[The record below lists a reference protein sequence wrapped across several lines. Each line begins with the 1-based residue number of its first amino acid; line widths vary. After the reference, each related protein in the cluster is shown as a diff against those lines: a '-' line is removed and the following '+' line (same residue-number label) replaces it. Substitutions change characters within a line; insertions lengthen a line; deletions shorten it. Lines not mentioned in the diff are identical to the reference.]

1 MVYLYKEKGRRKWR
15 GGGGT
20 LRLKSV
26 IDISKMKLWRV
37 RNDNEEWSKAR
48 AKVRK
53 SERARTKVRAKRK
66 SSREAH
72 KLRVRA
78 KWRRVASER
87 AWSLKWKP
95 NKQCSRTYFENLN
108 FSRALLCTCIQ
119 HNLMVFSV
127 LHYPQTFLIVFSAVY
142 VCVFFFSFPPSS
154 NSWFIGPEKDK
165 IMLVYRVWPCR
176 QFNKM
181 LGTLVV
187 SVLWQT
193 LKNLLF
199 LFVLWR
205 TTKTHKNCMYLCNLN
220 KEERRRGNSDQQ
232 SILILACDRLSARL
246 VASNANRAYWLP
258 CATNRA
264 PFHTLCLTFFPLCF
278 C

>member
-1 MVYLYKEKGRRKWR
+1 MLPHLFWKFEFFARSSLHLYS
-15 GGGGT
+15 T
-20 LRLKSV
+20 
-26 IDISKMKLWRV
+26 I
-37 RNDNEEWSKAR
+37 
-48 AKVRK
+48 
-53 SERARTKVRAKRK
+53 
-66 SSREAH
+66 
-72 KLRVRA
+72 
-78 KWRRVASER
+78 
-87 AWSLKWKP
+87 
-95 NKQCSRTYFENLN
+95 
-108 FSRALLCTCIQ
+108 
-119 HNLMVFSV
+119 NLMVFSV

-278 C
+278 LLIFLHRDLISVGPSFELLCLLLVCLHCPSPCIHKTVVGEV